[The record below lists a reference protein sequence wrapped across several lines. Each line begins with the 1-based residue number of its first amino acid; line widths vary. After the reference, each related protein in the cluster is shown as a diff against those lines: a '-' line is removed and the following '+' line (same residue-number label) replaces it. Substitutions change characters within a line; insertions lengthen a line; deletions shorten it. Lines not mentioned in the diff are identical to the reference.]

1 MFRTKSNKQE
11 NDKNNSYIKN
21 IESKRLDGKEQPI
34 NQYSI
39 KYKEVGKKTKVIQA
53 EWQDSITTAH
63 RMLVSVNQE
72 LDDILKE
79 LNEIYEELTKN
90 KKVSNSNDA
99 VKKIGAVKE
108 AMQSA
113 AGEAASFVKSFK
125 TRLPKKLK
133 VAKEKMDKLTDE
145 DWATIK
151 TLVSKDKHEQLKKNF
166 TRIAH
171 LEQNIVK
178 DAQDSNQVSRKKKSD
193 SVPKVETEPNNSNED
208 SDYLA

>member
-11 NDKNNSYIKN
+11 NDKNNFYIKN

-90 KKVSNSNDA
+90 KKVSMNRP
-99 VKKIGAVKE
+99 G
-108 AMQSA
+108 
-113 AGEAASFVKSFK
+113 
-125 TRLPKKLK
+125 
-133 VAKEKMDKLTDE
+133 
-145 DWATIK
+145 
-151 TLVSKDKHEQLKKNF
+151 F
-166 TRIAH
+166 TRHFLAYKFRATRGCHECEAIYRG
-171 LEQNIVK
+171 V
-178 DAQDSNQVSRKKKSD
+178 SN
-193 SVPKVETEPNNSNED
+193 
-208 SDYLA
+208 